1 MYESLIGK
9 RHVLCV
15 LSVFLLCA
23 FFTGKEVFANERT
36 IEISIA
42 ERNNEN
48 CIIIDGNELGGSIP
62 LLPGCEVRT
71 GISIRN
77 TTNDDLYIRWECLAD
92 RSDTALYR
100 YLQLRL
106 YDEKGNMAYEGTV
119 GDLSFISGPRPSR
132 STGTWTA
139 VLFVPPEADNAI
151 AGDELEFDLVLS
163 FSDNPAFKD
172 GEDPVFVPDIKETG
186 GMGHRYYASVQMTG
200 PADFASGKAQK
211 DENGYPLITS
221 GFCRDGIG
229 APRSGYAFDR
239 DYTGGGSWN
248 VYAAPMEILLHGI
261 DSGEWVLVDREKH
274 HWKYRMPDGSYLK
287 GGFALVRNP
296 YSIRA
301 GTYRWYCFEE
311 SGIMAAGWI
320 RTDGDVWYHAH
331 EIPDGELGALE
342 IGWITD
348 SEDGALYYTSEQTAA
363 MLSGWIGFRQDD
375 GSYKYSYFA
384 RPEDTY
390 RRNWFYSTA
399 VGRWIYDRL
408 GHRSYGSMYRDEM
421 TPDHCRVDRDGIRTE
436 KEDEVPERKKQ
447 EQKANDR

>member
-48 CIIIDGNELGGSIP
+48 WIIIDGNELGGSIP

-71 GISIRN
+71 GIRIQN
-77 TTNDDLYIRWECLAD
+77 ATKDDLYIRWECLAD
-92 RSDTALYR
+92 KSDTELYR

-119 GDLSFISGPRPSR
+119 GDLSFISGPRPGR

-261 DSGEWVLVDREKH
+261 DSGEWVLVDQEKH

-301 GTYRWYCFEE
+301 GTYRWYCLERAALWQPDGSAQTVT
-311 SGIMAAGWI
+311 SGITPMRSRMGSSEPWRSDGSRIPKTEHCTILVSRPRLCCQAGSVSGRMTELI
-320 RTDGDVWYHAH
+320 STATLPGRKILIGATGSTAPRSDG
-331 EIPDGELGALE
+331 GSMTALV
-342 IGWITD
+342 
-348 SEDGALYYTSEQTAA
+348 TAA
-363 MLSGWIGFRQDD
+363 TDPCT
-375 GSYKYSYFA
+375 K
-384 RPEDTY
+384 T
-390 RRNWFYSTA
+390 
-399 VGRWIYDRL
+399 
-408 GHRSYGSMYRDEM
+408 
-421 TPDHCRVDRDGIRTE
+421 
-436 KEDEVPERKKQ
+436 K
-447 EQKANDR
+447 